1 MSFCRGQT
9 QILPRQTFFLETRDM
24 CTAHRNKE
32 NQIFKQS
39 NMEILILLKYIA
51 LLTNGLDIPTP
62 PPPIVKPLTRGLRKK
77 GNFWDQYHKVN

>member
-39 NMEILILLKYIA
+39 NVEILILLKYIA
-51 LLTNGLDIPTP
+51 LLTNGLDIPP
-62 PPPIVKPLTRGLRKK
+62 PPHCKTSDQRFKEERKFL
-77 GNFWDQYHKVN
+77 GSIS

>member
-51 LLTNGLDIPTP
+51 LLTNGLDISP
-62 PPPIVKPLTRGLRKK
+62 PPPHCKTSDQRFKEVRKFL
-77 GNFWDQYHKVN
+77 GSIS

>member
-62 PPPIVKPLTRGLRKK
+62 PPPHCKTSDQRFKEERKFL
-77 GNFWDQYHKVN
+77 GSIS